1 MVGKP
6 LGILAATAL
15 TVKLGWTRLP
25 PDLTLP
31 RIAVIGALAG
41 IGFTMSIFIANLAF
55 SGELLTSAILGVLAA
70 SLASAIL
77 GLALLAAS
85 LRRESAIKA
94 EASGVSD

>member
-1 MVGKP
+1 MRP
-6 LGILAATAL
+6 HDANWLSIAAAGVL
-15 TVKLGWTRLP
+15 C
-25 PDLTLP
+25 
-31 RIAVIGALAG
+31 G

-55 SGELLTSAILGVLAA
+55 DGELLTSAILGILAA

-94 EASGVSD
+94 EAPGVSG